1 MMANEFVKVSDGTF
15 TLFETETPN
24 EFHVYRNDGE
34 NFTDLDDVYKAIE
47 HLYIQYLEMQPKLR
61 AQTVYFIMSEEK
73 KYITIIAKDI
83 E

>member
-24 EFHVYRNDGE
+24 VFLVYRNDGE
-34 NFTDLDDVYKAIE
+34 NFSDLDDVPKEIT
-47 HLYIQYLEMQPKLR
+47 HLYGLYMGMQLKIR
-61 AQTVYFIMSEEK
+61 VQEVYFIMPEEK
-73 KYITIIAKDI
+73 KYIIIIAKDI